1 MLAVMLRLLRCFF
14 PVAGLLC
21 LGLVVHAA
29 PAASPTSNVTSSP
42 VLSIE
47 SLGKGTAPIDGKW
60 QFHIG
65 DNMAWAQ
72 PDATDATGVDG
83 WEQLTAD
90 DFWGAQ
96 GHPSYAGVA
105 WYRKHL
111 HLAPADGTDG
121 DFALMIPDAQDAYE
135 VYWNGQ
141 LVGRMGKLP
150 PKPSYLYTPPP
161 HTFGLGAARDGV
173 LAVRVWKA
181 PLTSFDPAEVGGLS
195 APPLVGDTKAI
206 AAAKAQSDYQWL
218 RSRQFTF
225 GVTSLYGL
233 VALLGILAWLR
244 NRQQYALLGVS
255 AYSFARVAIVVLAQL
270 RLPISAMT
278 ALGWLQIAICM
289 QDLGLWYLLLYLFG
303 LNRSPRIVRWTR
315 ILAVADAVS
324 FGLDGILSL
333 CDWSSPFFAP
343 WVQAADGILTVIPTV
358 VEIYPLVLIAI
369 ALRRRLDATR
379 WFLAIAATLDA
390 LVAGLKNTFDQG
402 SRFTHWTF
410 GDRLSEPLFSL
421 NGNSFT
427 LPTLTHTLL
436 LVAIMYAV
444 YQVVRETTEKQSALE
459 REFQSA
465 RELQQVLIPET
476 LPMLRGYGVTSAYRP
491 AQEVGGDFFQM
502 IPLEGHFAGS
512 MLVMI
517 GDVSGKGLKAAMT
530 VSLIVGAARAL
541 AKNSYKPGEIL
552 TALNAQLHGRMNG
565 GFATCVIMRL
575 SASGRCTVASAG
587 HMAPMLNGS
596 EIAMDGS
603 LPLGILPEGLYEEA
617 AVDLRE
623 GDHLALYTDGLL
635 EARTHNGELFGFERL
650 REMFAVKTDAAQ
662 ATEMAVEFGQEDDI
676 TVLTVRRLAAT
687 EESTTKIHTR
697 VMPVMGA
704 R

>member
-1 MLAVMLRLLRCFF
+1 MLSDMLRLLRGLF
-14 PVAGLLC
+14 PIAGLLC
-21 LGLVVHAA
+21 LGALTYAA
-29 PAASPTSNVTSSP
+29 PAAPSAS

-47 SLGKGTAPIDGKW
+47 ALGKGTVPIDGKW

-65 DNMAWAQ
+65 DDMAWAQ
-72 PDATDATGVDG
+72 SDAPDATGVGG
-83 WEQLTAD
+83 WEQLTVD
-90 DFWGAQ
+90 SYWGAQ

-111 HLAPADGTDG
+111 HLAPVDGTDG
-121 DFALMIPDAQDAYE
+121 DFALLMPETQDAYE

-141 LVGRMGKLP
+141 LVGRMGKMP
-150 PKPSYLYTPPP
+150 PNPSSLYFPPQF
-161 HTFGLGAARDGV
+161 TFGLGAARDGV

-181 PLTSFDPAEVGGLS
+181 PLTSFDPAEVGGFT
-195 APPLVGDTKAI
+195 APPLVGGTEAI
-206 AAAKAQSDYQWL
+206 AAAKAQSDYRWL
-218 RSRQFTF
+218 RGRQFAF
-225 GVTSLYGL
+225 GLTSLYGL
-233 VALLGILAWLR
+233 VVLLGFLAWLR

-255 AYSFARVAIVVLAQL
+255 TYCASRVAIVALSGL
-270 RLPISAMT
+270 RLPISGTM
-278 ALGWLQIAICM
+278 ALGLLQFAICM
-289 QDLGLWYLLLYLFG
+289 SDLGLWYLLLYLFG
-303 LNRSPRIVRWTR
+303 LNRAPRVARWTF

-324 FGLDGILSL
+324 FGLDGILSM
-333 CDWSSPFFAP
+333 CDWSNPFFAS
-343 WVQAADGILTVIPTV
+343 WVQTADGILTVIPTV

-379 WFLAIAATLDA
+379 WFLAIAATLDS
-390 LVAGLKNTFDQG
+390 LVTSARNTFDQG
-402 SRFTHWTF
+402 SRFTHWNIA
-410 GDRLSEPLFSL
+410 DWLSDPLFTI
-421 NGNSFT
+421 NGNTFL

-436 LVAIMYAV
+436 LVAIVYAV
-444 YQVVRETTEKQSALE
+444 YQVVRETTEKQSDLE

-541 AKNSYKPGEIL
+541 AKTSYKPGEIL
-552 TALNAQLHGRMNG
+552 TALNAQLDGRLNG
-565 GFATCVIMRL
+565 GFATCLIMRL

-587 HMAPMLNGS
+587 HMAPMLNGN
-596 EIAMDGS
+596 EIDMEGS
-603 LPLGILPEGLYEEA
+603 LPLGILAEA
-617 AVDLRE
+617 QYQEVAVDLRE

-635 EARTHNGELFGFERL
+635 EARAHNGALFGFERL
-650 REMFAVKTDAAQ
+650 KEMFSVKTDAAQ

-697 VMPVMGA
+697 VMPVVGA

>member
-1 MLAVMLRLLRCFF
+1 MLADMPRFLRHLF
-14 PVAGLLC
+14 PVLGFLCFVLPAYAGPVSNGSS
-21 LGLVVHAA
+21 GL
-29 PAASPTSNVTSSP
+29 
-42 VLSIE
+42 VLSIDA
-47 SLGKGTAPIDGKW
+47 LGKGTVPINGKW

-72 PDATDATGVDG
+72 PNAPDATGVDG
-83 WEQLTAD
+83 WEQLSAD
-90 DFWGAQ
+90 DYWGAQ
-96 GHPSYAGVA
+96 GHLSYAGIA

-111 HLAPADGTDG
+111 HLTPAEGTDG
-121 DFALMIPDAQDAYE
+121 HFAVLLPVIQDAYE

-141 LVGRMGKLP
+141 LVGKVGKLP
-150 PKPSYLYTPPP
+150 PNPSYPYLPPQ
-161 HTFGLGAARDGV
+161 HTFGMGEARDGV

-181 PLTSFDPAEVGGLS
+181 PLTSFDPAEVGGFN
-195 APPLVGDTKAI
+195 APPLVGSPQAI
-206 AAAKAQSDYQWL
+206 GAAKTLDDYRWL

-225 GVTSLYGL
+225 GLNSLYAL
-233 VALLGILAWLR
+233 VSLLGLLAWYR
-244 NRQQYALLGVS
+244 NRKQYALLSMSVYCG
-255 AYSFARVAIVVLAQL
+255 ARVIISMLSGL
-270 RLPISAMT
+270 RLPISGMT
-278 ALGWLQIAICM
+278 ALGFLQIFICA
-289 QDLGLWYLLLYLFG
+289 QDLGLWFLLLYLFR
-303 LNRSPRIVRWTR
+303 LDRAPRIARLTFV
-315 ILAVADAVS
+315 VAMMDAIS
-324 FGLDGILSL
+324 MGLDAILSAL
-333 CDWSSPFFAP
+333 DWSNPFLAS
-343 WVQAADGILTVIPTV
+343 WVQTADGILTVIPTL
-358 VEIYPLVLIAI
+358 VEIFPLVLIAI
-369 ALRRRLDATR
+369 ALRRRLDGAR
-379 WFLAIAATLDA
+379 WFLAIAATMDSLA
-390 LVAGLKNTFDQG
+390 TSIRNTFDQG
-402 SRFTHWTF
+402 SRFTHWNF
-410 GDRLSEPLFSL
+410 ADKLSEPLFSL

-427 LPTLTHTLL
+427 VPTLTHTLL
-436 LVAIMYAV
+436 LVAIIYAIFSA
-444 YQVVRETTEKQSALE
+444 VRETTRRQSALE

-476 LPMLRGYGVTSAYRP
+476 LPMLRGYAVTSAYRP
-491 AQEVGGDFFQM
+491 AQQVGGDFFQM

-541 AKNSYKPGEIL
+541 AKTSYKPGEIL
-552 TALNAQLHGRMNG
+552 AALNTQLDGRLNG
-565 GFATCVIMRL
+565 GFATCLIMRL

-596 EIAMDGS
+596 EIDMQGS
-603 LPLGILPEGLYEEA
+603 LPLGILPEAQYQEV

-635 EARTHNGELFGFERL
+635 EARTHHGELFGFDRL
-650 REMFAVKTDAAQ
+650 KEMFAVKTDAAQ

-697 VMPVMGA
+697 VMPVVGT

>member
-1 MLAVMLRLLRCFF
+1 
-14 PVAGLLC
+14 
-21 LGLVVHAA
+21 
-29 PAASPTSNVTSSP
+29 
-42 VLSIE
+42 
-47 SLGKGTAPIDGKW
+47 
-60 QFHIG
+60 
-65 DNMAWAQ
+65 
-72 PDATDATGVDG
+72 
-83 WEQLTAD
+83 
-90 DFWGAQ
+90 
-96 GHPSYAGVA
+96 
-105 WYRKHL
+105 L
-111 HLAPADGTDG
+111 HLIPADGTDG
-121 DFALMIPDAQDAYE
+121 DFALLMPLTQDAYE

-141 LVGRMGKLP
+141 LVGQMGKLP
-150 PKPSYLYTPPP
+150 PKPSSLYTPPP
-161 HTFGLGAARDGV
+161 YAFGMGSARDGV

-181 PLTSFDPAEVGGLS
+181 PLNSFDPAEVGGFS
-195 APPLVGDTKAI
+195 APPLVGGPEAI

-218 RSRQFTF
+218 RSRQFLF
-225 GVTSLYGL
+225 GLTSLYGL

-255 AYSFARVAIVVLAQL
+255 AYSFGRVAIVVLAQI
-270 RLPISAMT
+270 RLPISAMMVMG
-278 ALGWLQIAICM
+278 LLQIAICI
-289 QDLGLWYLLLYLFG
+289 QDLGLWYLLLYLFR
-303 LNRSPRIVRWTR
+303 LDRAPRVVRWTG

-324 FGLDGILSL
+324 FGLDGALSM
-333 CDWSSPFFAP
+333 CDWTNPFFAP
-343 WVQAADGILTVIPTV
+343 WVQAADGILTVIPTL
-358 VEIYPLVLIAI
+358 VEIFPLVLIGI
-369 ALRRRLDATR
+369 ALRRRLDGAR

-390 LVAGLKNTFDQG
+390 LTTEARNTFDQG

-410 GDRLSEPLFSL
+410 GDRLTDPLFSF
-421 NGNSFT
+421 NGNSFS
-427 LPTLTHTLL
+427 LPTLAHVLL
-436 LVAIMYAV
+436 LAAIVYAV
-444 YQVVRETTEKQSALE
+444 YHVVRETAQKQSALE

-541 AKNSYKPGEIL
+541 AKTSYKPGEIL
-552 TALNAQLHGRMNG
+552 AALNAQLHGRMNG

-596 EIAMDGS
+596 EIEMEGS
-603 LPLGILPEGLYEEA
+603 LPLGILPEAQYPEA

-635 EARTHNGELFGFERL
+635 EARAHHGELFGFERL
-650 REMFAVKTDAAQ
+650 KQMFAVKTDAAQ

-676 TVLTVRRLAAT
+676 TVLTVRRLAAS
-687 EESTTKIHTR
+687 EESSTKIHTR
-697 VMPVMGA
+697 VMPVVGA